1 MLLQYFFKM
10 RFFSTKLDGY
20 IEYIYDCYEFDMHG
34 ALMAAASE
42 ARRYNREH
50 SDCIFD
56 ALQVSD
62 IKAAPK
68 PFEDDEHTTCGLL
81 EED

>member
-10 RFFSTKLDGY
+10 RFFSTNLDSY

-34 ALMAAASE
+34 ALMSAASE
-42 ARRYNREH
+42 ARRYNRAH
-50 SDCIFD
+50 TDCIFD
-56 ALQVSD
+56 SLQVSD

-68 PFEDDEHTTCGLL
+68 PFGDDEHTTSGLL
-81 EED
+81 EEE

>member
-1 MLLQYFFKM
+1 MLLHYFFKM
-10 RFFSTKLDGY
+10 RFFSTNLDSY

-42 ARRYNREH
+42 ARRYNRQH

-68 PFEDDEHTTCGLL
+68 PFA
-81 EED
+81 EEDHAVSGLMEVD